1 MCLRKEVLIK
11 VFMRIDNK
19 ITQTNIWE
27 MWEEHLRKLNDEIY
41 GVRYRLKVVLNHIEK
56 IMEVVLLEIGKLAGG
71 LF

>member
-1 MCLRKEVLIK
+1 
-11 VFMRIDNK
+11 
-19 ITQTNIWE
+19 

>member
-1 MCLRKEVLIK
+1 
-11 VFMRIDNK
+11 
-19 ITQTNIWE
+19 

-41 GVRYRLKVVLNHIEK
+41 GVRYRLKVVLNHNEK